1 MVSVSTITDIF
12 NTREIV
18 IAILFFSLIIFA
30 LYKSSKDIIDSFK
43 SVLEIFFSKKI
54 ITPILIMFFY
64 SLILIYILNIVGL
77 WENHQIKNYIYW
89 LIGVGVITHFKQNSF
104 SIKSVLKDT
113 LSLIV
118 IFQFILTFYT
128 FNLFFELI
136 FISIVSFL
144 SMAKVVIDKENTKAL
159 NSFIDILLSIF
170 GFILIFL
177 TAKEYLNNFNE
188 FANSNTL

>member
-1 MVSVSTITDIF
+1 MVSTITDIF
-12 NTREIV
+12 NTREIA

-89 LIGVGVITHFKQNSF
+89 LIGVGVITHFNK
-104 SIKSVLKDT
+104 
-113 LSLIV
+113 
-118 IFQFILTFYT
+118 
-128 FNLFFELI
+128 
-136 FISIVSFL
+136 
-144 SMAKVVIDKENTKAL
+144 
-159 NSFIDILLSIF
+159 ILLV
-170 GFILIFL
+170 
-177 TAKEYLNNFNE
+177 
-188 FANSNTL
+188 